1 LYERLSGGERLA
13 GKDGAHLRK
22 KPQGQAVR
30 NQAAKPPLSDKMS
43 YMVKKKSKQLN
54 PGQVII
60 PASHPNPPE
69 PHEIDTAWVLA
80 RHFRCTVEFLIPV
93 DDYMRKTADI
103 TMHGVEWEIKSPIGA
118 SKSTIGNQFQAASR
132 QSKHIVIDTRRTTL
146 EYDRIEKSVHHEMKK
161 RVMVKRVI
169 LINKSAVVI
178 EISR

>member
-1 LYERLSGGERLA
+1 
-13 GKDGAHLRK
+13 
-22 KPQGQAVR
+22 
-30 NQAAKPPLSDKMS
+30 MS

-69 PHEIDTAWVLA
+69 PHEIDAAWILA
-80 RHFRCTVEFLIPV
+80 RHFRCTVEFLKPV

-103 TMHGVEWEIKSPIGA
+103 IMLGVEWEMKSPIGN
-118 SKSTIGNQFQAASR
+118 SKATIENQFRRASR

-146 EYDRIEKSVHHEMKK
+146 EYDRIEKMLLLEMNK
-161 RVMVKRVI
+161 RAIIKRVI
-169 LINKSAVVI
+169 LIKKSATNSAKVI